1 MKRAFDIFFSTSAL
15 IILLLPLV
23 IIYFLVLITTSSPA
37 IYWSKR
43 VGRNNKIFLMPKFRT
58 MKNLTPELPTD
69 KLTTR
74 EKWITPIGKILRK
87 TSIDEIPQLWCV
99 LKGEMSLIGPRP
111 ALHNQTDLIDS
122 RNKLGIQKL
131 RPGIT
136 GWAQIN
142 GRDTINLN
150 KKVNYDYYYLIHQ
163 SFKLEIKIFCQTIYK
178 VLTIKGV
185 L

>member
-1 MKRAFDIFFSTSAL
+1 MKRAFDIIFSATFLL
-15 IILLLPLV
+15 ILFLPLV
-23 IIYFLVLITTSSPA
+23 IIYFLVLITTSRPA

-43 VGRNNKIFLMPKFRT
+43 VGKNNKIFLMPKFRS
-58 MKNLTPELPTD
+58 MRNLTPELPTD

-111 ALHNQTDLIDS
+111 ALHNQNDLIDS
-122 RNKLGIQKL
+122 RNKLGVQKL
-131 RPGIT
+131 LPGIT

-142 GRDTINLN
+142 GRDNITLD
-150 KKVNYDYYYLIHQ
+150 KKVNYDYYYSIHK
-163 SFKLEIKIFCQTIYK
+163 SFKLEIEIFYKTIYK
-178 VLTIKGV
+178 VLTLNGV

>member
-1 MKRAFDIFFSTSAL
+1 MKRAFDIFFSASVL
-15 IILLLPLV
+15 IILFLPLV
-23 IIYFLVLITTSSPA
+23 IIYFLVLITTSRPV

-43 VGRNNKIFLMPKFRT
+43 MGKNNKIFMMPKFRT
-58 MKNLTPELPTD
+58 MKNLAPELPTD
-69 KLTTR
+69 KLTSR
-74 EKWITPIGKILRK
+74 EKWITPIGNILRK

-111 ALHNQTDLIDS
+111 ALHNQNDLIS
-122 RNKLGIQKL
+122 LRNKLGIQKL
-131 RPGIT
+131 LPGIT

-142 GRDTINLN
+142 GRDSINLDQ
-150 KKVNYDYYYLIHQ
+150 KVNYDYYYLINK
-163 SFKLEIKIFCQTIYK
+163 SLKLEIKIFYQTIYK